1 MPDLTRITVNLT
13 PRAAA
18 ALDRAAARA
27 DMTKTDT
34 INRALILLD
43 VVENL
48 QEAGELTI
56 QGRDGQTYRIYLL

>member
-18 ALDRAAARA
+18 ALDRAAERD

-43 VVENL
+43 VVGNL
-48 QEAGELTI
+48 QEAGELTV